1 MIGLD
6 IDANSDIKGK
16 IVNGQWFL
24 FFIFIL
30 NFDW

>member
-16 IVNGQWFL
+16 IVNVQCFL